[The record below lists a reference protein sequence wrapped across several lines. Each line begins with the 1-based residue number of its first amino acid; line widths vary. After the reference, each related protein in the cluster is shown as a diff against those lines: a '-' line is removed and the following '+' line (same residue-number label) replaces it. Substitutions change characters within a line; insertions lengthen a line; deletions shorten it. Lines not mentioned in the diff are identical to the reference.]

1 MNTVSVS
8 VYIPALGRKCDFTI
22 PIHMAVKDVQQLIL
36 KILRS
41 EYGVSEDG
49 SNLMLFDLADGK
61 SLRSECSFAQLN
73 ITDGAELILM

>member
-61 SLRSECSFAQLN
+61 SLRSEFIFAQLN
-73 ITDGAELILM
+73 ITDVAELILM